1 MTTARGFRGGERG
14 DQRSRVNKGLRDL
27 RAVQLLKTPVPESH
41 VQTSSENEET
51 KKKKQGDQLF
61 DNTCHPRDSAIVAVF
76 GAARSG
82 TLLMPG
88 LRPRRASTRPLWD
101 YSPFLE
107 PGDVSMAHFMPS
119 VPHTLSFLYLNLH
132 LKHQILEQKWRLTG
146 LF

>member
-1 MTTARGFRGGERG
+1 MDFGVGSGAISVVGSIRDSEILGLFSC
-14 DQRSRVNKGLRDL
+14 SRLQCPSHTSR
-27 RAVQLLKTPVPESH
+27 RPVRMRKP
-41 VQTSSENEET
+41 
-51 KKKKQGDQLF
+51 KKKQGDQLF